1 MKQASVISL
10 SGDAITIFKEIQ
22 CLTPR
27 YVCFCLLL
35 DVVYMGAYD
44 CTSNPVATYLHARV
58 KNANFMLN
66 CPCILD
72 KQIRQDQLDATND
85 DLLAINY
92 SLTCFEQHPLHS
104 AHISPPDSTE
114 PQQP

>member
-35 DVVYMGAYD
+35 DVIVYMGAYD
-44 CTSNPVATYLHARV
+44 CTSNPGAIYLHARV
-58 KNANFMLN
+58 KNASCHIYVPYIVMGINHNL
-66 CPCILD
+66 CSSGLLKQSVEEVPCHF
-72 KQIRQDQLDATND
+72 
-85 DLLAINY
+85 
-92 SLTCFEQHPLHS
+92 C
-104 AHISPPDSTE
+104 
-114 PQQP
+114 